1 MKVLCN
7 VCETRPATFMCFT
20 EEAAMCA
27 ECDGSIHTSSSKKH
41 SRVQLLAPSKPTQPK
56 CDICQVDNAYVVCRE
71 DRAVLCRRC
80 DLSIHTATKLA
91 EKHQRF
97 LLSGVTLALHPVRS
111 GSEDRSEASED
122 RGEENEP
129 STSKSTNHLVPD
141 LGPGSSLV
149 TNTKQF
155 AANNGKND
163 KFMATSVPHWRVDE
177 LLDIPGLADG
187 YNVRDIDALSGDMG
201 DLDYDLSC
209 FLEVPDMNN
218 NVGEGSNPVNH
229 PESYSSDDGLA
240 VVPDMD
246 NNDYN
251 KRRRT

>member
-1 MKVLCN
+1 
-7 VCETRPATFMCFT
+7 
-20 EEAAMCA
+20 MCA